1 MELIYTLT
9 SVEHSFDDR
18 WSSSSI
24 GSSNSPG
31 CYKQA
36 ITNSWWLTA
45 NSVSKFQRIHQRI
58 HNFLQ
63 HNFSA
68 GGYIQQKSFTNIL
81 KKKDQFEPLLERER
95 DTHTPDIQQ
104 HLYASPPRLYQ
115 ILDAIPSHRLL
126 SSNDLTWAL
135 FHSCFFFKI
144 LTPRNEHKTITNGH
158 DCNDVQNSTLFISTI
173 ENKNLSLLLGIWKA
187 AGEQEFQGRVLR
199 LRNKPSNVHWIPPN
213 AYIGTY

>member
-1 MELIYTLT
+1 MYTLT

-63 HNFSA
+63 HNISA
-68 GGYIQQKSFTNIL
+68 GGYIQQKSFTKIL
-81 KKKDQFEPLLERER
+81 KKNDQFEPLLERER
-95 DTHTPDIQQ
+95 HTHTWHSATPLCFSSQIIPNSGCNTI
-104 HLYASPPRLYQ
+104 SPIVELQRFDLGTVP
-115 ILDAIPSHRLL
+115 LL
-126 SSNDLTWAL
+126 
-135 FHSCFFFKI
+135 FFLKI